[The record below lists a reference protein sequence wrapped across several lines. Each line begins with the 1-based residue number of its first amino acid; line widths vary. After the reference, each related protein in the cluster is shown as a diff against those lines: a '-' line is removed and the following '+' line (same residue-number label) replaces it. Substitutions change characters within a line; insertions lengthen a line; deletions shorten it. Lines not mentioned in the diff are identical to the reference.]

1 MRKWI
6 DGGRACLRSA
16 FLCGWD
22 PILTI
27 VLLIVPFLFRDITK
41 DLESSSAR
49 THTLPLWIRQDHIS
63 CLLRQEP
70 FLQTF
75 LDLPAIHFR
84 LILVGCGE
92 DDIIPLDKMSLGQ
105 ATFVVHPGVLIRLA

>member
-6 DGGRACLRSA
+6 DGGSAYLRSV
-16 FLCGWD
+16 FLNGWN

-27 VLLIVPFLFRDITK
+27 GLLIVPFLFCDIAK
-41 DLESSSAR
+41 DLERSSAR
-49 THTLPLWIRQDHIS
+49 SHTLPLWIRQDHIS
-63 CLLRQEP
+63 CFLRQEP
-70 FLQTF
+70 FFQTF

>member
-1 MRKWI
+1 MRRI
-6 DGGRACLRSA
+6 RIPA
-16 FLCGWD
+16 FLGGWD

-27 VLLIVPFLFRDITK
+27 VLLIFPFLFRDITK
-41 DLESSSAR
+41 YLESGSAR

-70 FLQTF
+70 FSQTF

-105 ATFVVHPGVLIRLA
+105 ATLVVHPGVLIRLA

>member
-1 MRKWI
+1 M
-6 DGGRACLRSA
+6 RSA

-27 VLLIVPFLFRDITK
+27 GLLIVPFLFRDITK
-41 DLESSSAR
+41 YLESSSAR
-49 THTLPLWIRQDHIS
+49 AHTLPLWIRQNYIS
-63 CLLRQEP
+63 CFLRQEP
-70 FLQTF
+70 FFQTF